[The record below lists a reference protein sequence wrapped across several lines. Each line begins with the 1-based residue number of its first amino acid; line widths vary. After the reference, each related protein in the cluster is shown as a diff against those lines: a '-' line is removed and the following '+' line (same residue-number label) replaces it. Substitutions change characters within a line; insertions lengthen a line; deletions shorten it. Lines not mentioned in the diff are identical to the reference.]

1 MVYKQAD
8 NENSREVPQS
18 DWAQR
23 LNTLG
28 RHIGPESIVAL
39 SVDALLQ
46 AAADKTGL
54 SDFGDD
60 EFREGLHALVE
71 SLNNEASLTLT
82 GRLIARTEVSRILQS
97 RLAIID
103 TEKRHPEIADEEI
116 IEPLF
121 IVGMGRTGS
130 SILYEYFMQDPVHRA
145 PLAWEKKLPAPPL
158 LPDDES
164 EAQHRIDWI
173 EAETAL
179 MYEIDSSLMSK
190 HEAHARLPEECSQ
203 LMAHEFQ
210 SGHFFSRNNVPG
222 YALWNAM
229 ADARPAYAMHKR
241 ILKILQWRDKRQNKP
256 RWILK
261 YGGHMGKMPE
271 LFETYPDAKVIHTHR
286 DPSVVVQSMTSL
298 IASLRLM
305 RSDNFDAPT
314 SAEMLNAGMA
324 RGLEKM
330 IAERKEGVIP
340 EAQIADIHF
349 DTLMSDTIGE
359 IANAYR
365 KLNMP
370 FTDDAEAA
378 IERYMQAR
386 PRTKHGKHSYAY
398 ADAIDINKEQQ
409 RFADYMNHYAIK
421 KENL

>member
-1 MVYKQAD
+1 MVCKQAD

-18 DWAQR
+18 DWAHQ

-28 RHIGPESIVAL
+28 RHIGPESIVPL

-46 AAADKTGL
+46 AAADKTGFN
-54 SDFGDD
+54 DFGDD
-60 EFREGLHALVE
+60 GFREGLHALVE

-82 GRLIARTEVSRILQS
+82 GRLIARTEISRILQS

-130 SILYEYFMQDPVHRA
+130 SILYEYFMQDPAHRA

-173 EAETAL
+173 GAETSL
-179 MYEIDSSLMSK
+179 MYEIDNSLMSK

-286 DPSVVVQSMTSL
+286 DPSVVVESMTSL

-314 SAEMLNAGMA
+314 SAEMINAGMA

-330 IAERKEGVIP
+330 IAERKERVIP
-340 EAQIADIHF
+340 EAQIADVHF

-365 KLNMP
+365 KLNML
-370 FTDDAEAA
+370 FTDDAGAA

-386 PRTKHGKHSYAY
+386 PRTKHGKHNYAY

>member
-1 MVYKQAD
+1 MVYKQAE

-18 DWAQR
+18 DWAQQ

-28 RHIGPESIVAL
+28 RHIGAESIVPL

-60 EFREGLHALVE
+60 GFREGLHALVE

-97 RLAIID
+97 RLVIID

-130 SILYEYFMQDPVHRA
+130 SILYEYFMQDPAHRA

-190 HEAHARLPEECSQ
+190 L
-203 LMAHEFQ
+203 
-210 SGHFFSRNNVPG
+210 
-222 YALWNAM
+222 
-229 ADARPAYAMHKR
+229 
-241 ILKILQWRDKRQNKP
+241 
-256 RWILK
+256 
-261 YGGHMGKMPE
+261 
-271 LFETYPDAKVIHTHR
+271 
-286 DPSVVVQSMTSL
+286 SL
-298 IASLRLM
+298 IH
-305 RSDNFDAPT
+305 
-314 SAEMLNAGMA
+314 
-324 RGLEKM
+324 
-330 IAERKEGVIP
+330 I
-340 EAQIADIHF
+340 
-349 DTLMSDTIGE
+349 
-359 IANAYR
+359 
-365 KLNMP
+365 
-370 FTDDAEAA
+370 
-378 IERYMQAR
+378 
-386 PRTKHGKHSYAY
+386 
-398 ADAIDINKEQQ
+398 
-409 RFADYMNHYAIK
+409 
-421 KENL
+421 